1 MRRQGYHCTP
11 VIPRYNQTRPER
23 HVAVAKSY
31 KLAKAIDKYY
41 IDCINKGDLWPDPGY
56 VAQMIK
62 AVYDVD

>member
-11 VIPRYNQTRPER
+11 LIPKPNQTRPER

-31 KLAKAIDKYY
+31 KLAQKIDKFYM
-41 IDCINKGDLWPDPGY
+41 DSINKHDIWPDVGD

-62 AVYDVD
+62 AVYEVD